1 MSAIGVGRLGLT
13 ARDDRLEELYR
24 AHASDAVRLAYLL
37 TGDRGVAEDIGQEAF
52 VRIARKVFGLRDL
65 EHAKAYLFRTVLN
78 LARGRGRKLTR
89 ERTAYARMD
98 HSPEAQRN
106 EIADEGT
113 WSVLLQLPIRQR
125 TALFLRY
132 YLDQSEAEAAET
144 LDCSPSALKS
154 LVNRGLN
161 TLREQREGG

>member
-1 MSAIGVGRLGLT
+1 MT
-13 ARDDRLEELYR
+13 ARDERLEELYR

-37 TGDRGVAEDIGQEAF
+37 TADRAAAEDIGQEAF
-52 VRIARKVFGLRDL
+52 VRIARKVFGLRDP
-65 EHAKAYLFRTVLN
+65 EHAKAYLFRTVMN
-78 LARGRGRKLTR
+78 LTKGRGRKLSG
-89 ERTAYARMD
+89 ERRAYARVQPAPD
-98 HSPEAQRN
+98 ASAPDV
-106 EIADEGT
+106 ADDSM
-113 WSVLLQLPIRQR
+113 WAALLDLPVRQR

-161 TLREQREGG
+161 ALREQMEGRS

>member
-1 MSAIGVGRLGLT
+1 MT
-13 ARDDRLEELYR
+13 ARDERLEELYR
-24 AHASDAVRLAYLL
+24 AHSSDAVRLAYVL
-37 TGDRGVAEDIGQEAF
+37 TGDRSAAEDIGQEAF

-65 EHAKAYLFRTVLN
+65 EHGKAYLFRTVMN
-78 LARGRGRKLTR
+78 LAKGRGRKLTR
-89 ERTAYARMD
+89 ERSAYRRM
-98 HSPEAQRN
+98 EAPS
-106 EIADEGT
+106 EVATDAHGDDAT
-113 WSVLLQLPIRQR
+113 WNALLALPLRQR

-161 TLREQREGG
+161 ALRAEMEDER